1 VKGVLL
7 TLRVLKSFVQTKFR
21 PYKTRQDIELCQN
34 RQFNQLKK
42 NRLIHSDYYSEYVH
56 LPLDEWP
63 VINKHLTQLIR
74 KTFSWMRYCVLQKNR
89 KWTERSLNRGVFV
102 TSDKERAVWAGHIL
116 ARLLPDLKPQ
126 KIAFFLRANNNL
138 YETVKSNYIRF
149 EFFDLLQPM
158 DQHLTQLTEYRP
170 TILIAPAQV
179 LVILAKYQLSGMR
192 IMPRKIISVAEVLT
206 PDDKALIEQ
215 AFNQTVH
222 QVYQCTEGFLAHT
235 CSQGE
240 LHLNEDSVLF
250 EKQWINQKKGIFIPV
265 VTDLRRE
272 TQPVIRYR
280 LDDVLVEDFSP
291 CLCGSPMTRLKKI
304 MGRFDDIL
312 FFQSINTKEKIQAL
326 FPDFIC
332 RVISGTDRQI
342 QAFKVTQQ
350 SVDEV
355 LIALD
360 SAGLG
365 CQASVEKALLAMFER
380 HKLKAPA
387 ITFCA
392 FEQAP
397 LSVKCRRV
405 VREWAFSGEYG
416 HELKV
421 VQRNLYFVVPTFFI
435 MSVLY
440 LWSNHLPHMGA
451 IQNSVAFD
459 QLIPFMSWTISIYW
473 LVLLVAFMGGLMIR
487 EAQHIYILWLFVD

>member
-63 VINKHLTQLIR
+63 VINKQIHLDNFNAINTQNLQLDEVLRIAEKSEMDR
-74 KTFSWMRYCVLQKNR
+74 AFSEKYRGISVGLSSG
-89 KWTERSLNRGVFV
+89 TSGNRGVFV

-416 HELKV
+416 
-421 VQRNLYFVVPTFFI
+421 QLY
-435 MSVLY
+435 
-440 LWSNHLPHMGA
+440 
-451 IQNSVAFD
+451 
-459 QLIPFMSWTISIYW
+459 
-473 LVLLVAFMGGLMIR
+473 
-487 EAQHIYILWLFVD
+487 EEE